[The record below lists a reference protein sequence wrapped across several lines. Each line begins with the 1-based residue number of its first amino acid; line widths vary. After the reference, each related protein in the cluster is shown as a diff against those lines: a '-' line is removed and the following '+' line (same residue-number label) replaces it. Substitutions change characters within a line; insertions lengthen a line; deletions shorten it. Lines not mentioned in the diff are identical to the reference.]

1 MRPETRP
8 RLRSRRFIFARSTW
22 LDSRTLDFLKDES
35 IDDFAAAIALPRL
48 LQELFGQVG
57 RVLNAG
63 INYGPNGK
71 SKGTAEVTL
80 ATLESAL
87 KAVKT
92 YNGVK
97 LDGRPLNI
105 VIVDAPQQP
114 KQKPITQR
122 LSGLKQQ
129 PKNKNGKQQQKK
141 APVPAPKRGKATQK
155 VVASAKK
162 AAPKKKKPARKP
174 KEKKAA
180 PTAAD
185 LDASLDAY
193 NASADVQMAA

>member
-1 MRPETRP
+1 M
-8 RLRSRRFIFARSTW
+8 
-22 LDSRTLDFLKDES
+22 
-35 IDDFAAAIALPRL
+35 
-48 LQELFGQVG
+48 
-57 RVLNAG
+57 LNAG

-92 YNGVK
+92 DNGVK

-122 LSGLKQQ
+122 LSGLKPQ
-129 PKNKNGKQQQKK
+129 PKNTNGKQQQKK

-162 AAPKKKKPARKP
+162 AAPKKKAAAKKPAAK
-174 KEKKAA
+174 KAAEKKAPAKKAAAKKPAAKKKA
-180 PTAAD
+180 PAKKAAAKK
-185 LDASLDAY
+185 DADKK
-193 NASADVQMAA
+193 